1 MLSKDEGKA
10 EQALALY
17 AAAFCTEF
25 CIDLNPVAAADT
37 KFRFR
42 LKCTPVKWRQLRRGH
57 YFSGR
62 GRLDSSLVHICD
74 STARLERVIN
84 VRHQLWLFF
93 ATFFFKVEHKA
104 RPPFAVR
111 EVYLI
116 AKPNCEFSQCHIG
129 SRKSKRVS

>member
-17 AAAFCTEF
+17 AATFCAEF
-25 CIDLNPVAAADT
+25 CIDLKLVAAADA

-42 LKCTPVKWRQLRRGH
+42 LKRIPVKWRQLGRRH
-57 YFSGR
+57 HFSGSR
-62 GRLDSSLVHICD
+62 RLDSSLVHICD
-74 STARLERVIN
+74 STARLERVVN

-93 ATFFFKVEHKA
+93 DAFFFKVEHKA
-104 RPPFAVR
+104 RPLFTVR
-111 EVYLI
+111 EVHLI

-129 SRKSKRVS
+129 SRKCERVS

>member
-25 CIDLNPVAAADT
+25 CIDLKLVATTDT

-42 LKCTPVKWRQLRRGH
+42 LKCTPVKWRQLRRRH
-57 YFSGR
+57 HFSR
-62 GRLDSSLVHICD
+62 SYRLNSLVHICD
-74 STARLERVIN
+74 STARFERVIN
-84 VRHQLWLFF
+84 VWHQLWLFF
-93 ATFFFKVEHKA
+93 AAFFFKVDHEA
-104 RPPFAVR
+104 RSTFAVWK
-111 EVYLI
+111 VHLL

-129 SRKSKRVS
+129 SRKCERVS

>member
-93 ATFFFKVEHKA
+93 ATFFFSWFASINDSYKFWVSLINCLSFSVN
-104 RPPFAVR
+104 PP
-111 EVYLI
+111 
-116 AKPNCEFSQCHIG
+116 S
-129 SRKSKRVS
+129 VSTPKDIKK